1 MKSRQDPYTV
11 ALLITTV
18 AWMSN
23 GCIGREVGDKLTSL
37 AEEDVF
43 VEQAPTPA
51 SDAEYPKFVD
61 PNAPAGTAAVAVALE
76 TRYQKLEGF
85 GASTAWYQERI
96 VGQVPKGTYEFL
108 FPELGLDILRLRNRY
123 NRKDHRDSR
132 TDWDAEIL
140 RRGSEALGRP
150 LKVLLSAWSPPSA
163 LKASQAEKCKGNE
176 DCTLI
181 KEKGQF
187 VYQKYAD
194 FWLESLQHYAE
205 IGIVPEYVSI
215 QNEPEFIPPDWEGC
229 KFTPTE
235 TSRYPGYDKALA
247 AVAAKVKP
255 AMPGIK
261 LLGPEVLGIHYEKVQ
276 QYVAPLNLNLLYG
289 VAHHLYEKGDDNVWD
304 WRDPGPD
311 SYLDEMQGVAEFV
324 KHKPLFQTEFG
335 TEEDNG
341 NDGGYETALMI
352 HHSLTGEGV
361 SAFLYW
367 DLIWVGSRG
376 LVGMQGKAPQ
386 PRDHYYA
393 MRHFAR
399 FTDPGYLRVG
409 AQSDA
414 REVVASA
421 FVAPDGKRLTVILL
435 NTARNLMSVQLD
447 PGSYGGS
454 KVSAYRTVFRPG
466 HSKRWETLAST
477 TPLEMPA
484 HSIAT
489 VVFDR

>member
-1 MKSRQDPYTV
+1 MKSRQDPYSV
-11 ALLITTV
+11 AGLLTTV
-18 AWMSN
+18 DWLSTR
-23 GCIGREVGDKLTSL
+23 CIGREVGDKLTSL